1 VGASAAIIIILVA
14 THNLLS
20 VDGLRL
26 LIIEMSLWHV
36 TAVIVVID
44 LMQLRSEN
52 MGGHSHLA
60 GALFGFILLNCFNGT
75 DLSKV
80 VSRFIDF
87 LLICS
92 KKKSNTFKKV
102 HKKQMARGEVSFK
115 NRYKR

>member
-14 THNLLS
+14 THNPLS

-52 MGGHSHLA
+52 MGGH
-60 GALFGFILLNCFNGT
+60 FI
-75 DLSKV
+75 
-80 VSRFIDF
+80 
-87 LLICS
+87 
-92 KKKSNTFKKV
+92 
-102 HKKQMARGEVSFK
+102 
-115 NRYKR
+115 